1 MLQDSLRCYR
11 GGGRGVCG
19 DSGPGR
25 GVGIWP
31 PGAGW
36 GFGPRRGVGWDSD
49 PGCGVGWGFRP
60 ERGVGWGFG
69 PGAGWSGDSDPS
81 AGWGGDSDPGAG
93 WSGDSGPGAGWRFGP
108 RRGVEIRARVRGGV
122 EIRAPARGG
131 VGIRTPGAGWGGD
144 FWGKMG
150 NFLPFCRFFAV
161 WVEICG
167 NRKLVSLPFRRFFCC
182 LGRDFRTAEL
192 GISTFFQQ
200 KPLFR

>member
-1 MLQDSLRCYR
+1 MCDRMLQDSLRCYR
-11 GGGRGVCG
+11 GVGRGVCG

-69 PGAGWSGDSDPS
+69 P
-81 AGWGGDSDPGAG
+81 PGAG
-93 WSGDSGPGAGWRFGP
+93 CGGDSGP
-108 RRGVEIRARVRGGV
+108 
-122 EIRAPARGG
+122 ARGG
-131 VGIRTPGAGWGGD
+131 D
-144 FWGKMG
+144 FFGKMG

-161 WVEICG
+161 WVEIC
-167 NRKLVSLPFRRFFCC
+167 
-182 LGRDFRTAEL
+182 
-192 GISTFFQQ
+192 ISSRLCMILNITPTQQ
-200 KPLFR
+200 IRIPVKIIHIVI

>member
-11 GGGRGVCG
+11 V
-19 DSGPGR
+19 PGR
-25 GVGIWP
+25 GVGRGEGLRSVVRRGFAVGRGVGLRGGVGIQARAR
-31 PGAGW
+31 GVR

-60 ERGVGWGFG
+60 ERGVG
-69 PGAGWSGDSDPS
+69 
-81 AGWGGDSDPGAG
+81 
-93 WSGDSGPGAGWRFGP
+93 
-108 RRGVEIRARVRGGV
+108 I
-122 EIRAPARGG
+122 
-131 VGIRTPGAGWGGD
+131 

-161 WVEICG
+161 WVEISG
-167 NRKLVSLPFRRFFCC
+167 QWNLESLPFSGKNGC